1 MTVLRRARRN
11 LPLGV
16 RADAPELL
24 DGDGLSPRDIERNLA
39 DLARLNR
46 LPGGTGA
53 SVTAVGRLLDGVGVG
68 RILDVGAGRGDMPM
82 VFARRGLSVTALD
95 VHPDVLLVMHRMTRD
110 EPRIDVVEGD
120 ARALPFEDA
129 AFDVRHA
136 SLLVHHLDPDD
147 AVAALREMRRVA
159 RRGVVINDLRRG
171 VLPLLATAV
180 SVAALGRSRV
190 THSDGLASARRA
202 YTVQELDELLDE
214 AGLAVSWRS
223 APWMPR
229 VVTVA
234 TPGERR

>member
-1 MTVLRRARRN
+1 
-11 LPLGV
+11 V

-129 AFDVRHA
+129 AFDVSHA

-159 RRGVVINDLRRG
+159 RRGVVINDLR
-171 VLPLLATAV
+171 
-180 SVAALGRSRV
+180 LGRSRV